1 MPWASLLL
9 RWVTPA
15 RKQKK
20 RPVSHPTV
28 SEPKALR
35 RQLSKLALSD
45 DANTNSLLLQKLP
58 IELRVLIYS
67 HVIGN
72 DRFRLITI
80 PWKVVAA
87 PDIDGSLS
95 MSQEHFKPTNEI
107 VRTKR
112 FPSNGNALLMTCRQV
127 YSEAVDLLYSSN
139 TFVLHDLHTL
149 ETFAKSVPPQRLN
162 AIRKLEIY
170 YSPVTSIPYQHEW
183 TRHYD
188 LPHDLDWIW
197 EIVIGMQG
205 LRNLGIFLEAYSALV
220 LDDEDREACEVR
232 RLKPLLQLRGLSTF
246 RLELTYLGDLRLED
260 NQRRM
265 EPHAPALRRA
275 ILNNGTKPKDR

>member
-1 MPWASLLL
+1 MSWASLLL
-9 RWVTPA
+9 RWVSPA

-20 RPVSHPTV
+20 RPISRPTA
-28 SEPKALR
+28 SDPKRLR
-35 RQLSKLALSD
+35 KQLSKLALSG
-45 DANTNSLLLQKLP
+45 DANSNSLLLQRLP
-58 IELRVLIYS
+58 IELRILIYS

-87 PDIDGSLS
+87 LDIDGNLS
-95 MSQEHFKPTNEI
+95 MNQEHFTVTNEI
-107 VRTKR
+107 VHTKR

-170 YSPVTSIPYQHEW
+170 YSPVASIPYQHEW
-183 TRHYD
+183 GKHYD

-197 EIVIGMQG
+197 EIVTGMQG
-205 LRNLGIFLEAYSALV
+205 LRKLGIVLEAYSSLI

-246 RLELTYLGDLRLED
+246 SLELTYLGDGRVED
-260 NQRRM
+260 HQGRV
-265 EPHAPALRRA
+265 EPYAPALRRA
-275 ILNNGTKPKDR
+275 IIDNATKPKEP